1 MSKSGVTSSWRDAR
15 RRDARA
21 DLVATAWEIVREDGL
36 GGLSLRD
43 LARRA
48 GITTP
53 TVYAYFESKNAIF
66 DAMFEEAAQ
75 SFADSKTESVA
86 AGDPHSNLVSDAT
99 RFVEFCTSDVARYQ
113 LLFQHLL
120 PGFVPSPQAYAPAVR
135 ALEMTRETLARNG
148 VVDPAHWDIWTAL
161 MTGLVDQQIAN
172 DPGGD
177 RWSRLVEEVVA
188 MFLGHCARTEP
199 GLTRD
204 HPGRR
209 SPTKNRSSHA

>member
-1 MSKSGVTSSWRDAR
+1 MSKSPAATSWRESR
-15 RRDARA
+15 RRNARA
-21 DLVATAWEIVREDGL
+21 DLVSTAWEIVRKEGL
-36 GGLSLRD
+36 GALSLRD

-75 SFADSKTESVA
+75 SFVASKLEPVD
-86 AGDPHSNLVSDAT
+86 GDDPHVNLVTDAT

-120 PGFVPSPQAYAPAVR
+120 PGFTPSPQSYAPAIR
-135 ALEMTRETLARNG
+135 ALELTQERLAQNG
-148 VVDPAHWDIWTAL
+148 VRDPAHWDIWTAL

-172 DPGGD
+172 DPGGS
-177 RWSRLVEEVVA
+177 RWSRLVDDVVA
-188 MFLGHCARTEP
+188 MFLAYCADTAKPAKNTTRARPEP
-199 GLTRD
+199 TS
-204 HPGRR
+204 RR
-209 SPTKNRSSHA
+209 SHA

>member
-1 MSKSGVTSSWRDAR
+1 VSKSLSGSGWRQAR
-15 RRDARA
+15 RQNARA

-36 GGLSLRD
+36 SGLSLRD

-75 SFADSKTESVA
+75 SFAESKLESRDA
-86 AGDPHSNLVSDAT
+86 DDPHSTLVADAR
-99 RFVEFCTSDVARYQ
+99 RFVDFCTSDVARYQ

-120 PGFVPSPQAYAPAVR
+120 PGFEPSQRAYAPAVR
-135 ALEMTRETLARNG
+135 ALEMTRETLARSG
-148 VVDPAHWDIWTAL
+148 VDNPAHWDVWTAL

-177 RWSRLVEEVVA
+177 RWSRLVDEVVT
-188 MFLGHCARTEP
+188 MFLAHCAKTEP
-199 GLTRD
+199 AANRTRT
-204 HPGRR
+204 GRTQ
-209 SPTKNRSSHA
+209 SKNRSSHA

>member
-1 MSKSGVTSSWRDAR
+1 MSKSSAPSSWREAR
-15 RRDARA
+15 RRNARA

-53 TVYAYFESKNAIF
+53 TVYAYFESKNTIF

-75 SFADSKTESVA
+75 SFADTKSESVPA
-86 AGDPHSNLVSDAT
+86 EDPQSRLVADA
-99 RFVEFCTSDVARYQ
+99 RSFVDFCTSDVARYQ

-135 ALEMTRETLARNG
+135 ALELTRQMLSQSG
-148 VVDPAHWDIWTAL
+148 VRDPAHWDIWTAL

-177 RWSRLVEEVVA
+177 RWSRLVDDVVA
-188 MFLGHCARTEP
+188 MFLAHCATAASHVIPDRP
-199 GLTRD
+199 S
-204 HPGRR
+204 R
-209 SPTKNRSSHA
+209 SQPKKRSAHA

>member
-1 MSKSGVTSSWRDAR
+1 MSKLARESNWRKAR
-15 RRDARA
+15 RRNARA

-36 GGLSLRD
+36 GALSLRD

-75 SFADSKTESVA
+75 SFADIKSESLETD
-86 AGDPHSNLVSDAT
+86 DPQSNLVADAR
-99 RFVEFCTSDVARYQ
+99 RFVDFCTSDVARYQ

-135 ALEMTRETLARNG
+135 ALQMTREMLARNG
-148 VVDPAHWDIWTAL
+148 VSKPAHWDIWTAL

-172 DPGGD
+172 DPRGD
-177 RWSRLVEEVVA
+177 RWSRLLDEVVA
-188 MFLGHCARTEP
+188 MFLAHCARTDTTP
-199 GLTRD
+199 PSDRS
-204 HPGRR
+204 GRSQLKR
-209 SPTKNRSSHA
+209 RSSHA

>member
-1 MSKSGVTSSWRDAR
+1 MSKPSAASSWREAR
-15 RRDARA
+15 RRNARA

-36 GGLSLRD
+36 GALSLRD

-75 SFADSKTESVA
+75 RFADSKIKSVESD
-86 AGDPHSNLVSDAT
+86 DPQANLVADAT
-99 RFVEFCTSDVARYQ
+99 RFVDFCTSDVARYQ

-135 ALEMTRETLARNG
+135 ALEMTREMLARNG
-148 VVDPAHWDIWTAL
+148 VGDPAHWDIWTAL

-177 RWSRLVEEVVA
+177 RWSRLVGEVVA
-188 MFLGHCARTEP
+188 MFLSHCARTESATTP
-199 GLTRD
+199 NR
-204 HPGRR
+204 PGRSR
-209 SPTKNRSSHA
+209 P

>member
-1 MSKSGVTSSWRDAR
+1 VSKSVTASSWRDAR

-36 GGLSLRD
+36 GALSLRD

-75 SFADSKTESVA
+75 SFADSKVESA
-86 AGDPHSNLVSDAT
+86 NADDPHGNLMSDAK

-135 ALEMTRETLARNG
+135 ALEMTTETLARNG
-148 VVDPAHWDIWTAL
+148 VGDPAHWDIWTAL

-177 RWSRLVEEVVA
+177 RWSRLVEEVVT
-188 MFLGHCARTEP
+188 MFLAHCASTTP
-199 GLTRD
+199 SAAPD
-204 HPGRR
+204 QPGRR
-209 SPTKNRSSHA
+209 SSTRKRSSHA